1 MFPVDAFQP
10 KIFQI
15 KGNDHNTSVLL
26 TFICSSN
33 VCKCSFLPMLNRSL
47 IVYYCDI
54 VQMYFVE
61 SGIVF
66 MKCEYY
72 TKVWAC
78 WIDSST
84 GYCCVQLHA
93 ERTLSRV
100 EAGFPPKSPLRNQ
113 LQLLLHHIL
122 KFHSPVP
129 SWAASISVQI
139 EDRSVCC
146 WNWFLRSGLLISC
159 RSKEPLQWRR
169 DWGSVSW
176 SEKGYTWL
184 LTIMA
189 IKQKS
194 QNCFCKSIYLD

>member
-1 MFPVDAFQP
+1 MFPVDAFQQ

-15 KGNDHNTSVLL
+15 KENDHNRSVLL

-146 WNWFLRSGLLISC
+146 
-159 RSKEPLQWRR
+159 
-169 DWGSVSW
+169 
-176 SEKGYTWL
+176 
-184 LTIMA
+184 
-189 IKQKS
+189 
-194 QNCFCKSIYLD
+194 

>member
-1 MFPVDAFQP
+1 
-10 KIFQI
+10 
-15 KGNDHNTSVLL
+15 
-26 TFICSSN
+26 
-33 VCKCSFLPMLNRSL
+33 MLNRSL

-122 KFHSPVP
+122 KFHSPVA
-129 SWAASISVQI
+129 SWAVSISVQI

-146 WNWFLRSGLLISC
+146 
-159 RSKEPLQWRR
+159 
-169 DWGSVSW
+169 
-176 SEKGYTWL
+176 
-184 LTIMA
+184 
-189 IKQKS
+189 
-194 QNCFCKSIYLD
+194 

>member
-1 MFPVDAFQP
+1 
-10 KIFQI
+10 
-15 KGNDHNTSVLL
+15 
-26 TFICSSN
+26 
-33 VCKCSFLPMLNRSL
+33 
-47 IVYYCDI
+47 
-54 VQMYFVE
+54 MYFVE

-122 KFHSPVP
+122 KFHSPVA

-169 DWGSVSW
+169 DWGRVWAEVRRVTRGCWQSWQLSRSLRIAFARVSIW
-176 SEKGYTWL
+176 TKHGLARRLGVLPGTTAR
-184 LTIMA
+184 LTA
-189 IKQKS
+189 GDLGRGVQAS
-194 QNCFCKSIYLD
+194 SPPPSAPLAHPHQPP